1 MNPCPIYHLIK
12 GMVSMG
18 KLVVIEQRSSAFEH
32 NAVSVLEVMGGD
44 ADHFA

>member
-12 GMVSMG
+12 GMVLIR

-32 NAVSVLEVMGGD
+32 NAVSVLEVIGGNV
-44 ADHFA
+44 DHFA